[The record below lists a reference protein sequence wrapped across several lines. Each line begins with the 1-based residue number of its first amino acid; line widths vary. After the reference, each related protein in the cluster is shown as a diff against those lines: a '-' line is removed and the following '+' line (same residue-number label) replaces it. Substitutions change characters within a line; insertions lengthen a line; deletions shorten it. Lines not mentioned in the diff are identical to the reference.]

1 MNAFRKLILASVA
14 ALVLFAPVAAPS
26 PVQAAETHSQVAAK
40 GRVYWVYYR
49 SCPNDYWHLY
59 GGYYK
64 ASDAQ
69 LVVRYFQYYGY
80 QAFYR

>member
-14 ALVLFAPVAAPS
+14 ALVLFAPIAAPAQAQQAQA
-26 PVQAAETHSQVAAK
+26 QAAGHA
-40 GRVYWVYYR
+40 RVYWVYYR
-49 SCPNDYWHLY
+49 SCPMDAWHLY

-64 ASDAQ
+64 ASQAQ
-69 LVVRYFQYYGY
+69 QVVRYFQYYGY